1 MKSYNSRDEVG
12 GLTCAQAFHIIFGLR
27 AKRVARERVSEG
39 QTWKGFLAIKS
50 PFALR
55 PRAWRYPSNGELCCL
70 QATCGLA
77 SPLARNGWS
86 RSLTERG
93 SLLSS
98 LLSRSARVHD
108 DIPRMENSL
117 LTGYLRPCF
126 ATRALRVISQPNR
139 KGFLAIKSPFAFR
152 PRAWRYPSNGELFA
166 HRLLAALL
174 RHSRVTGDLAA

>member
-1 MKSYNSRDEVG
+1 MKSNNSRNEVG
-12 GLTCAQAFHIIFGLR
+12 GLTCAKAFHIIFGLR

-50 PFALR
+50 PFAFRL
-55 PRAWRYPSNGELCCL
+55 RAWRYPSNGELCCS

-77 SPLARNGWS
+77 SLLARYRWS

-98 LLSRSARVHD
+98 LLSRSACVHD
-108 DIPRMENSL
+108 DIPRMENS
-117 LTGYLRPCF
+117 
-126 ATRALRVISQPNR
+126 V
-139 KGFLAIKSPFAFR
+139 
-152 PRAWRYPSNGELFA
+152 A

-174 RHSRVTGDLAA
+174 RHSRVTGDLAAAQFKHIDENISINNSLPSVLFEWLLVLVFYF